1 MGFLASIQMSDEL
14 VAEFIR
20 IVYHGNKH
28 FSDSESREQK
38 TDIRGQRAE
47 VGDQRPETRH
57 QRFVFRMKDSG
68 AFIMEPNIRPTS
80 LFIEINSLCVSLS
93 IY

>member
-28 FSDSESREQK
+28 FSDSESREQRPESR
-38 TDIRGQRAE
+38 DQRAE
-47 VGDQRPETRH
+47 SRE
-57 QRFVFRMKDSG
+57 
-68 AFIMEPNIRPTS
+68 
-80 LFIEINSLCVSLS
+80 
-93 IY
+93 

>member
-38 TDIRGQRAE
+38 TDIRGQRARTYFFLHNKE
-47 VGDQRPETRH
+47 RMWIVNRGTRH
-57 QRFVFRMKDSG
+57 LAD
-68 AFIMEPNIRPTS
+68 FIV
-80 LFIEINSLCVSLS
+80 NSR
-93 IY
+93 